1 MSNQV
6 FDKATL
12 ENEIIANKDKARE
25 RRRSIER
32 MMLEERMLNQRMEYV
47 DGVVEKTQLKRDRK
61 YKKMVLMVL
70 KAFSKKMVKERM
82 MEHMCE

>member
-1 MSNQV
+1 MSRQV

-32 MMLEERMLNQRMEYV
+32 MMLEERMLKERMEYV
-47 DGVVEKTQLKRDRK
+47 EGVVEK
-61 YKKMVLMVL
+61 
-70 KAFSKKMVKERM
+70 S
-82 MEHMCE
+82 

>member
-1 MSNQV
+1 VLLLFLLKEKRLENMSKQV

-32 MMLEERMLNQRMEYV
+32 MMLEERMLNQRIEYV
-47 DGVVEKTQLKRDRK
+47 EGVVEK
-61 YKKMVLMVL
+61 
-70 KAFSKKMVKERM
+70 S
-82 MEHMCE
+82 